1 MIDIYKICQNR
12 RVFIASILEDEWTVL
27 KDVFEDYY
35 SKTGYKL
42 DEYSDLS
49 IKNSALSILLDIL
62 KVNSTKSETIKKYYD
77 IIYNASNKG
86 CDILLVGD

>member
-86 CDILLVGD
+86 CDILFVGD